1 MSIDRD
7 VPKHR
12 IPTAIASLAYRV
24 ARRLTRIEFA
34 HVLRLDLGLICPPT
48 CCAGTPLPPLKLEYR
63 FLDCNEVR
71 AAAGDPNLD
80 LDAAMA
86 PRLQSERDFCFAAF
100 HGGRLVN
107 YAWYALE
114 SVEAEH
120 SFGAGLKLPPDTIYM
135 YKAYTVPEFRGRQI
149 HGAALSRAAERFR
162 QRGIARMIAIVEFG
176 NRASL
181 RSHRKLGFRP
191 AGRLL
196 WIGRKSIGW
205 GCGELL
211 S

>member
-1 MSIDRD
+1 MA
-7 VPKHR
+7 
-12 IPTAIASLAYRV
+12 TALAVLAYRV
-24 ARRLTRIEFA
+24 ARRLTRIEYA
-34 HVLRLDLGLICPPT
+34 HVLGLDLASLCPPR
-48 CCAGTPLPPLKLEYR
+48 LPPLDLEYR
-63 FLDCNEVR
+63 FLGCDEVR

-86 PRLQSERDFCFAAF
+86 PRLQSARDFCFAAF
-100 HGGRLVN
+100 HNGRPVN

-120 SFGAGLKLPPDTIYM
+120 SFGAGLTLPPNTVYM
-135 YKAYTVPEFRGRQI
+135 YKAYTVPEHRGRQI
-149 HGAALSRAAERFR
+149 HGAALSRAAECFR
-162 QRGIARMIAIVEFG
+162 QRGIGRMIAIVEFG

-181 RSHRKLGFRP
+181 RSHQKLGFRP

-196 WIGRKSIGW
+196 CVGRRSIGW